1 MLNWLDAS
9 STFLFY
15 TAMCMYLVWKKFF
28 VRIPTLYSFTILT
41 IICCSFF
48 FFLFR
53 EAEQKKSTK
62 LNQNENLYIFA
73 NEFSVILFAILPRRR
88 CCVDIVYI
96 WRYTIQ
102 VYRIFSLIL
111 LNCYLINTF
120 ICLSDTDKQ
129 IIYKQKTKID
139 KWNILCE
146 AYIVHTMLSL
156 AKIKSIR
163 LNFFYQNPRIF
174 IN

>member
-1 MLNWLDAS
+1 MRHQHFCFIPPCVCILYERNFSYVFHTVFIHYTYNNMLL
-9 STFLFY
+9 
-15 TAMCMYLVWKKFF
+15 
-28 VRIPTLYSFTILT
+28 
-41 IICCSFF
+41 FF
-48 FFLFR
+48 FCVFR

-88 CCVDIVYI
+88 RCCCVDIVYI

-129 IIYKQKTKID
+129 IIYKQKIKID

-156 AKIKSIR
+156 TKIKSIR
-163 LNFFYQNPRIF
+163 LIFFLSKSENFY
-174 IN
+174 